1 MKMRLKQ
8 KYDMQCEL
16 SILLFPN
23 LQNRDAIVKQMNQQL
38 SSPYMLLAILI
49 FKYLTFTNLS
59 CIFNLFKCMQN
70 ILDIEMC
77 LMVFLLKKLF
87 IKSFYRFVIK

>member
-16 SILLFPN
+16 STLLFPN

-38 SSPYMLLAILI
+38 SSP
-49 FKYLTFTNLS
+49 
-59 CIFNLFKCMQN
+59 
-70 ILDIEMC
+70 
-77 LMVFLLKKLF
+77 
-87 IKSFYRFVIK
+87 